1 MADTYIVA
9 EIGTA
14 HGGDA
19 SRADE
24 LIRAARESGADCAKF
39 QYVIADEIVHPATG
53 EVSLPGGPTPLYE
66 RFRALEQPMSFYE
79 QLMRSCREAGID
91 FLCTPFG
98 IESARSLRSL
108 GPQAM
113 KVASPELN
121 HTALLDELAGYQLP
135 LFMSSGVSL
144 LADIEYALS
153 RTGRSSVTLLHCVT
167 AYPAPEEE
175 YNLRLIPALRRILG
189 IPIGISD
196 HSEDPTLV
204 PGLGVAMGAT
214 VVEKHFTMSRDGSG
228 LDDRTAMDPVLFTRM
243 AATIRR
249 VDAIL
254 SLDPLDGGQRIIK
267 EFQAEYGLERVT
279 KVLGD
284 GVKRLSSREERSYR
298 TTRRSLLSLRDLPA
312 GHVLEAHDFAALR
325 SETLTPGLEPMH
337 APVITGARLQRAMT
351 SGEAITWN
359 HVVAR

>member
-19 SRADE
+19 SGAE
-24 LIRAARESGADCAKF
+24 ALIKAARESGADCAKF

-66 RFRALEQPMSFYE
+66 RFRALEQPVSFYE
-79 QLMRSCREAGID
+79 RLMRMCEDAGIG

-98 IESARSLRSL
+98 IQSARSLRAL
-108 GPQAM
+108 DPKAM

-121 HTALLDELAGYQLP
+121 HTALLHELAGYGLP
-135 LFMSSGVSL
+135 LFISSGVSR

-153 RTGRSSVTLLHCVT
+153 ITGRSDVTLLHCVT
-167 AYPAPEEE
+167 AYPAPEED
-175 YNLRLIPALRRILG
+175 YNLRLIPALRQILG
-189 IPIGISD
+189 IPVGISD

-204 PGLGVAMGAT
+204 PGLAVAMGAT
-214 VVEKHFTMSRDGSG
+214 VVEKHFTLSREGSG
-228 LDDRTAMDPVLFTRM
+228 LDDRTAMDPVMFTRM

-254 SLDPLDGGQRIIK
+254 SLDPHDGGKKIIR
-267 EFQAEYGLERVT
+267 EFQAEYGFERVT
-279 KVLGD
+279 KVLGE
-284 GVKRLSSREERSYR
+284 GVKRLSDREERSYR
-298 TTRRSLLSLRDLPA
+298 TTRRSLLAVRDRSA
-312 GHVLEAHDFAALR
+312 GHVLEAGDFAALR
-325 SETLTPGLEPMH
+325 SETLSPGLEPMY
-337 APVITGARLQRAMT
+337 APVVTGARLQKPVA
-351 SGEAITWN
+351 SGEGLTWD